1 MKQCAHLSAGKVV
14 ALGRFFA
21 RNFWKKKKNLPDE
34 IKFGINVSER
44 KVQKY
49 SNLILH
55 IKNDW
60 YEVTLLKVTR
70 TSTNLICFMMHTQ
83 CVQLSDSWALISE
96 ALEMKTRLPPSA
108 WWRNDNIKYLWL
120 QHNWKVNDNVAY
132 LKCRSGH
139 EEFWSWCSLQLSQ
152 MLVQRN
158 LKIKEKTIISEE
170 NGAIFAIYNTK
181 YKLQLQLSINRRL
194 INQLFQR
201 SIHCFQHFSSKKHQP
216 FSGVNFSNVKTLY
229 FSRSY
234 IIVNWISVLDYWSDQ
249 TSSPMT
255 SP

>member
-1 MKQCAHLSAGKVV
+1 MSASRNLLLSSVFSSITAEGKTQGRINTCTMKQCAHLSAGKVV

-108 WWRNDNIKYLWL
+108 WWRQYKIPMATA
-120 QHNWKVNDNVAY
+120 Q
-132 LKCRSGH
+132 LKSKWQCRLLEVSK
-139 EEFWSWCSLQLSQ
+139 WSWRVLELVLS
-152 MLVQRN
+152 
-158 LKIKEKTIISEE
+158 
-170 NGAIFAIYNTK
+170 AA
-181 YKLQLQLSINRRL
+181 
-194 INQLFQR
+194 
-201 SIHCFQHFSSKKHQP
+201 
-216 FSGVNFSNVKTLY
+216 FSNARPKKLK
-229 FSRSY
+229 
-234 IIVNWISVLDYWSDQ
+234 D
-249 TSSPMT
+249 
-255 SP
+255 